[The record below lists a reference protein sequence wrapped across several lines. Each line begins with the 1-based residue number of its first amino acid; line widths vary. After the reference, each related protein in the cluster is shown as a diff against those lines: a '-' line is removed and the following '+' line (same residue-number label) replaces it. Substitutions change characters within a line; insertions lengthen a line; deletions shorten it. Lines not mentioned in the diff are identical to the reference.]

1 MSEQMNGVLPRG
13 VTQKKFN
20 AAVEKFRALL
30 GEGNVLLKAE
40 QLIPYNKIMISV
52 ENAAHAPSAALT
64 ATTVEQVQGI
74 VKICNQYRIPIWTIS
89 TGRNFGYGT
98 AAPVQRG
105 QVILDLKKMNRI
117 IKIDPD
123 MCTALVEPGVTFQQ
137 LYDYIEEN
145 KLPLMLSFSAPSAI
159 AGPLGNTMDRGVGYT
174 PYGEHFMMQC
184 GMEVVLANGDIY
196 RTGMGGVKGS
206 NTWQIF
212 KWGYGPTLDGL
223 FTQANYGITT
233 KMGFWLMPRPP
244 AYKPFEV
251 IFENEADIVEIVD
264 ILRPLRIAQIIP
276 NAVVIANI
284 LWEAG
289 SAHLRRRDYIAEPGH
304 TPDPILEKM
313 QKDSGMGAWNLY
325 AALYGTQEQIDVN
338 WKIVTDA
345 FRKHGKGRI
354 VTQEEAGD
362 KQPFKYR
369 AELMS
374 GVPNLQEFG
383 LYNWRGGGGS
393 MWFAPVSEA
402 RGSECKKQALLAK
415 RILHKYGL
423 DYVAEFI
430 VGPRDMHHVIDV
442 LYDRTSE
449 EETRR
454 ADACF
459 SELLDE
465 FEKEGYAVYRV
476 NTRFQE
482 RVARSYGPVKRDV
495 EHAIKRALDPN
506 NILAP
511 GRSGIDLD
519 TYETRRSAKSTSSDE
534 S

>member
-1 MSEQMNGVLPRG
+1 LETWTVAEQDTPLPRG
-13 VTQKKFN
+13 VTRQAFN
-20 AAVEKFRALL
+20 QGLAKFRALL
-30 GEGNVLLKAE
+30 GEENVLSKPE
-40 QLIPYNKIMISV
+40 QMAPYNKIMMSAD
-52 ENAAHAPSAALT
+52 NADHAPSAVLT

-74 VKICNQYRIPIWTIS
+74 VKICNEFKIPIWTIS
-89 TGRNFGYGT
+89 TGRNFGYGS

-105 QVILDLKKMNRI
+105 QVILDLKKMN
-117 IKIDPD
+117 KILKVDPD
-123 MCTALVEPGVTFQQ
+123 MCYALVEPGVTYQQ
-137 LYDYIEEN
+137 LYDYIQEHN
-145 KLPLMLSFSAPSAI
+145 VPVMLSFPAPSAI
-159 AGPLGNTMDRGVGYT
+159 AGPVGNTMDRGVGYT

-184 GMEVVLANGDIY
+184 GMEVVLANGEIY
-196 RTGMGGVKGS
+196 RTGMGGVQGS

-212 KWGYGPTLDGL
+212 KWGFGPTLDGM

-233 KMGFWLMPRPP
+233 KMGFWLMPKPP
-244 AYKPFEV
+244 VFKPFEV
-251 IFENEADIVEIVD
+251 VFENESDIVEIVD
-264 ILRPLRIAQIIP
+264 LLRPLRMSGTIP

-289 SAHLRRRDYIAEPGH
+289 SGGVRRYNYITEPGH
-304 TPDPILEKM
+304 TPDDILAKI
-313 QKDSGMGAWNLY
+313 QKDTGMGAWNLY
-325 AALYGTQEQIDVN
+325 AALYGTQEQVDAS
-338 WKIVTDA
+338 WKVVSEA
-345 FRKHGKGRI
+345 FKKLGRGRV
-354 VTQEEAGD
+354 VTQEEAGA

-402 RGSECKKQALLAK
+402 RGSECAKQAQMAK
-415 RILHKYGL
+415 RILHKHGL

-430 VGPRDMHHVIDV
+430 VAPRDMHHVVDV
-442 LYDRTSE
+442 LYDRTSA
-449 EETRR
+449 EETKR

-459 SELLDE
+459 NELLDE

-482 RVARSYGPVKRDV
+482 RVARSYGTVKRDV

-511 GRSGIDLD
+511 GRSGIDLH
-519 TYETRRSAKSTSSDE
+519 TYKKA
-534 S
+534 

>member
-1 MSEQMNGVLPRG
+1 MPDQDNAVLPRG
-13 VTQKKFN
+13 VTREEFDR
-20 AAVEKFRALL
+20 AIEKFRALL
-30 GEGNVLLKAE
+30 GDENVLVEPERL
-40 QLIPYNKIMISV
+40 LPYNKIMLSV

-64 ATTVEQVQGI
+64 ATTVEEVQGI
-74 VKICNQYRIPIWTIS
+74 VRICNEHRIPIYPIS
-89 TGRNFGYGT
+89 TGRNFGYGS

-117 IKIDPD
+117 IKVDPE
-123 MCTALVEPGVTFQQ
+123 MCYALVEPGVTYQQ
-137 LYDYIEEN
+137 LYDYIQEN
-145 KLPLMLSFSAPSAI
+145 ELPLMLSFPAPSAI
-159 AGPLGNTMDRGVGYT
+159 AGPVGNTMDRGVGYT

-184 GMEVVLANGDIY
+184 GMEVVLPNGEVY
-196 RTGMGGVKGS
+196 RTGMGGVRGS

-212 KWGYGPTLDGL
+212 KWGYGPTLDGM

-233 KMGFWLMPRPP
+233 KMGFWLMPKPP
-244 AYKPFEV
+244 VFKPFEI
-251 IFENEADIVEIVD
+251 IFDDEEDIVEIVD
-264 ILRPLRIAQIIP
+264 ILRPLRISGTIP

-289 SAHLRRRDYIAEPGH
+289 SAGVRRSSYTTEPGR
-304 TPDPILEKM
+304 TPDGILRQIQE
-313 QKDSGMGAWNLY
+313 DTGMGAWNLY
-325 AALYGTQEQIDVN
+325 AALYGTQEQVDVN

-345 FRKHGKGRI
+345 FARLGKGRI
-354 VTQEEAGD
+354 VTEEEAGD
-362 KQPFKYR
+362 TQPFKYR
-369 AELMS
+369 AQLMS

-402 RGSECKKQALLAK
+402 RGSECEKQARLAK
-415 RILHKYGL
+415 RILHEHGL

-442 LYDRTSE
+442 LFNRASE

-459 SELLDE
+459 NQLIDE

-482 RVARSYGPVKRDV
+482 RVARSYGEIKRYVD
-495 EHAIKRALDPN
+495 HAIKRALDPN
-506 NILAP
+506 NIIAP
-511 GRSGIDLD
+511 GRSGIDLA
-519 TYETRRSAKSTSSDE
+519 TYDRG
-534 S
+534 